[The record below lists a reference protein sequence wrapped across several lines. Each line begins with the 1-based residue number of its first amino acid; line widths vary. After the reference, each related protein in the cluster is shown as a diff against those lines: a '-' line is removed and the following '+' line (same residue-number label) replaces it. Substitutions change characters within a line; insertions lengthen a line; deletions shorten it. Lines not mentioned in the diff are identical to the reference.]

1 MSFAK
6 TIEMS
11 SESTKGLHDAVELG
25 VERATK
31 TLEDVRSVWV
41 KDAEV
46 IVDGGAISAYRAH
59 LKVTFVVRD

>member
-11 SESTKGLHDAVELG
+11 SDSREGFHDAIQRG
-25 VERATK
+25 VERASK
-31 TLEDVRSVWV
+31 TLDNLQGVWI

-46 IVDGGAISAYRAH
+46 ILDNGAISAYRAH
-59 LKVTFVVRD
+59 LKVTFVVND